1 MADEAQYIKNAG
13 TQAAKAVKEL
23 SAGCR
28 FALTGTPIENKLSDL
43 WSIFDFIMPGYL
55 YDYGKFREEIEV
67 PVVQGEDAVAL
78 KRLQRMTAPFIL
90 RRKKQDVLKDLP
102 DKLEKTIY
110 IQLAEE
116 QRKLYDARVQRIRME
131 LGRTDGGTVPG
142 RQHQIPGGA
151 HRPAADLLRARLCVM
166 KIIREVPPRRTP
178 A

>member
-131 LGRTDGGTVPG
+131 LAGQTEEQYRADSIKYLAELTGL
-142 RQHQIPGGA
+142 RQICCA
-151 HRPAADLLRARLCVM
+151 PALCM